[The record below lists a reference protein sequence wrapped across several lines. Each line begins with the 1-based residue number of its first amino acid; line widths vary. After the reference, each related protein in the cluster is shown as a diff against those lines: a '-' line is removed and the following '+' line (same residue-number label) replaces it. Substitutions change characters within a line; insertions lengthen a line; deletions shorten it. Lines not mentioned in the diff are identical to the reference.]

1 MAGWVYAFAT
11 PSMQGV
17 VKIGATRRDPNERL
31 EEANASDTWRPPRP
45 YVVVCATEVADPFA
59 SERAI
64 HALLAAR
71 RVNTRHEFF
80 EITALEARV
89 LLSLLAAPAQNEQS
103 EAEPPLVLPA
113 APSQIAPDEPGPAQ
127 IRTWTPE
134 GKLRAWV
141 EANYTRIPL
150 REKDS
155 GAKLE
160 ALYTAYATCLPP
172 VHAKLLGKIK
182 FGRMLNDVY
191 AHIGP
196 HRTTTGA
203 AEVYLLR

>member
-1 MAGWVYAFAT
+1 MDADIELRAGAQT
-11 PSMQGV
+11 PNADFSFEGECPVCYKV
-17 VKIGATRRDPNERL
+17 VAQFVAGIELQSPAQERQIS
-31 EEANASDTWRPPRP
+31 AS
-45 YVVVCATEVADPFA
+45 PFA
-59 SERAI
+59 AP
-64 HALLAAR
+64 
-71 RVNTRHEFF
+71 
-80 EITALEARV
+80 
-89 LLSLLAAPAQNEQS
+89 LAAPLA
-103 EAEPPLVLPA
+103 
-113 APSQIAPDEPGPAQ
+113 
-127 IRTWTPE
+127 TPVSPE
-134 GKLRAWV
+134 EKLRAWV